1 MATKPSLIVTIDC
14 CVTMTRRGPDRTN
27 RHAQRRTPG
36 LVPGGV
42 AVHQLAAVEVVLGVA
57 ALVPALEE
65 VGVDR
70 LEQAAAR
77 IVVLQREHV
86 LRLLVELAAVVAV
99 LHPDVVAGAAA
110 LPERRLVG
118 ELEGDLLPELPQLR
132 P

>member
-1 MATKPSLIVTIDC
+1 MATKASLIVTIDC
-14 CVTMTRRGPDRTN
+14 CEPMTRRGPDRTN

-57 ALVPALEE
+57 ALVPALQE
-65 VGVDR
+65 VGVER
-70 LEQAAAR
+70 HEQAAAR

-99 LHPDVVAGAAA
+99 LHPDVRSE
-110 LPERRLVG
+110 ERRVG
-118 ELEGDLLPELPQLR
+118 KECRSRWSPYH
-132 P
+132 